1 LIAPSAAGSRPV
13 ALVGLPG
20 TGKTTLGRLLAERLG
35 WELQDTDAEIE
46 RGTGRS
52 PAQIIDLD
60 GEEAFRR
67 VELATLTE
75 LLERPRAAII
85 ACGGGLF
92 GHPAARRRLMEA
104 AWVVALD
111 ASDPTLLERLGTASD
126 RPLLRGDVGGHLA
139 DLRRRRQRAYA
150 EAHLRIDTGSAS
162 PDQAEAAILPLVGSI
177 PVPTARSA
185 YPVIVGE
192 GAAGN
197 LEAHLPADCRR
208 VAVVTDRSV
217 EPVARRIA
225 GHIAASGR
233 EATVV
238 ELAGG
243 EAVKS
248 WDAAGHLLDRL
259 AALGLGRRDALIA
272 VGGGSVGDVAGFAAA
287 TYCRGIAWVGVP
299 TTLLA
304 MVDSSIGGKTG
315 VNLSAAKNLAGAFWQ
330 PRAVLADPALL
341 RGLPARELASGLGE
355 VAKYAMIADTDLPAL
370 LDEGVERAG
379 AGNVETLT
387 PIIERCAAIKAEVVG
402 LDPRESGL
410 RAVLNYGHTVAH
422 AIEAATGYGTVTH
435 GEAVAAGMRVAG
447 RLSRELVGLSA
458 ADLEWQD
465 RLLNRLGHQPLP
477 PIEPAAVL
485 RRLGLDKKAVGGEV
499 RWVLLARRGEP
510 VLDQRVPDDLV
521 RETLEEVLQAR

>member
-1 LIAPSAAGSRPV
+1 MIAAVAAASRPV

-20 TGKTTLGRLLAERLG
+20 TGKTTLGKRLAERLG
-35 WELQDTDAEIE
+35 WELHDTDAEIE

-67 VELATLTE
+67 VELATLIE
-75 LLERPRAAII
+75 LLERPRAVVI

-92 GHPAARRRLMEA
+92 GEPAARRRLLEA

-111 ASDPTLLERLGTASD
+111 APDSTLLERLGAAED
-126 RPLLRGDVGGHLA
+126 RPLLRGDVSGRLA
-139 DLRRRRQRAYA
+139 ELRRRRQRAYA
-150 EAHLRIDTGSAS
+150 EAHLRIDTGTASAAE
-162 PDQAEAAILPLVGSI
+162 AEAAILPLVGAI
-177 PVPTARSA
+177 AVPAAGSA

-192 GAAGN
+192 DAAGN
-197 LEAHLPADCRR
+197 LDAHLPADCRR

-225 GHIAASGR
+225 GQIAASGR
-233 EATVV
+233 AATVV

-259 AALGLGRRDALIA
+259 AELGLGRRDTLVA

-287 TYCRGIAWVGVP
+287 TYCRGIAWLGVP

-315 VNLSAAKNLAGAFWQ
+315 VNLRAAKNLAGAFWQ

-341 RGLPARELASGLGE
+341 HDLPARELASGLGE
-355 VAKYAMIADTDLPAL
+355 VAKYAMIADSDLPAL
-370 LDEGVERAG
+370 LDAGVERAG
-379 AGNVETLT
+379 AGDIQTLT

-402 LDPRESGL
+402 RDPRETGM

-435 GEAVAAGMRVAG
+435 GEAVAMGMRVAG
-447 RLSRELVGLSA
+447 RISTEIAGLSI

-465 RLLNRLGHQPLP
+465 RLLDRIGLQPLP
-477 PIEPAAVL
+477 PVDAAAVL
-485 RRLGLDKKAVGGEV
+485 DRLGLDKKAVGGEV

-510 VLDQRVPDDLV
+510 VLDQRVAAEFV